1 MTAVQPEDDLKERQP
16 RQIGGGELILVK
28 VLKQNSNPTG
38 VPSQNVFLKGLKMSE
53 NQYVDKK
60 KDSSIITKP
69 HHLT

>member
-1 MTAVQPEDDLKERQP
+1 MWSDMKLDHGKVVKKTDTHTHRQ
-16 RQIGGGELILVK
+16 RLANYNIDIQ
-28 VLKQNSNPTG
+28 G